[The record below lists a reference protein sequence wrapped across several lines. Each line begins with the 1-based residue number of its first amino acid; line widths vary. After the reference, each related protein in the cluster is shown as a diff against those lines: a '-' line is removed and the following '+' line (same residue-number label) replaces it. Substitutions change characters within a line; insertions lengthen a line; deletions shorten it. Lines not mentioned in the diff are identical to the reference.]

1 MGVFRCQGITIILY
15 STGVGGI
22 AWNVLM
28 LVGTAV
34 LLSIGLV
41 LFVATVTLFG
51 RIGKGTLAPWN
62 PPQHL
67 VVGYRPVP
75 PCPQSDDLGRL
86 VSSFFPK
93 PCSSVRFRC

>member
-28 LVGTAV
+28 LVGNRSPPQYRSGARLWRTA
-34 LLSIGLV
+34 
-41 LFVATVTLFG
+41 VTLFG
-51 RIGKGTLAPWN
+51 RIGKGTLHQWN

-67 VVGYRPVP
+67 VVAGPAAMSAIR
-75 PCPQSDDLGRL
+75 
-86 VSSFFPK
+86 
-93 PCSSVRFRC
+93 